1 MAQLCREVAAV
12 MQEFTRTILLIAL
25 RLWNLSCVQPQC
37 SLSCLRHPDRL
48 RADDCKIKRLESPL
62 LNECRTSS

>member
-12 MQEFTRTILLIAL
+12 MQEFTRTTLLTAL
-25 RLWNLSCVQPQC
+25 RLWNLSCVQSQC

-48 RADDCKIKRLESPL
+48 ELITATWRGWSLYC
-62 LNECRTSS
+62 